1 MPRTVKYPVLEG
13 QIAARGIKKNA
24 IANAIG
30 CTSRALTNKLNGRS
44 HFTWDDVRTMNAV
57 FFPDMTPEA
66 LMCTTPMV

>member
-30 CTSRALTNKLNGRS
+30 CTSRALTNKLNGRVIS
-44 HFTWDDVRTMNAV
+44 RGMMFGR
-57 FFPDMTPEA
+57 
-66 LMCTTPMV
+66 